1 MLALRLNSHYGRR
14 MLRQPINSFQRKHRQ
29 QVRNRIIGNLL
40 LVSAILGTGAF
51 SYHFGEQQMAARV
64 NQRMDEV
71 SALTEERNT
80 LHQQVVDLQA
90 AALVNQQKITE
101 LDNRYR
107 QEIPDDTIRTMLQT
121 LREKLAAGVTTDRL
135 ATLIGAAEN
144 PRSCRNREAKRFM
157 ISTPLNQGTD
167 SSATFASGS
176 VTVSGEGKNS
186 ATPDG
191 KPEAWYAPEQPVSMK
206 FRLIGGRVSV
216 AEGTLPLSH
225 SIINDS
231 VEHRFLIEAGPR
243 GFVTITAD
251 TCDYP
256 YTPSAPRSVSAPAAG
271 TAQPTNTLPAD
282 E

>member
-1 MLALRLNSHYGRR
+1 MVAP

-29 QVRNRIIGNLL
+29 QVRNRILGNLL
-40 LVSAILGTGAF
+40 VVGVFLGTAAF
-51 SYHFGEQQMAARV
+51 AYRFGEEQMAARV

-107 QEIPDDTIRTMLQT
+107 QEIPNDAMRSMLQT
-121 LREKLAAGVTTDRL
+121 LRDKLAAGVSAERM
-135 ATLIGAAEN
+135 ATLLAAAEN

-157 ISTPLNQGTD
+157 LSTALNQGTD
-167 SSATFASGS
+167 SAATFASGS

-186 ATPDG
+186 STADG
-191 KPEAWYAPEQPVSMK
+191 KPEAWYDPALPVSMK

-216 AEGTLPLSH
+216 AEGRLPLTH
-225 SIINDS
+225 SVINDT
-231 VEHRFLIEAGPR
+231 VEHRFMIEAGPR
-243 GFVTITAD
+243 GFVTVTVD

-256 YTPSAPRSVSAPAAG
+256 YSPRVATPPPAA
-271 TAQPTNTLPAD
+271 APAD